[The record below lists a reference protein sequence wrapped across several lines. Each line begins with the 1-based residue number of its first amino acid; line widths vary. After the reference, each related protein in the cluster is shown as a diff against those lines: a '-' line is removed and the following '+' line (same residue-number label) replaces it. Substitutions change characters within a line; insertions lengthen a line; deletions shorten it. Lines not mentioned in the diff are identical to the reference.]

1 MRNKSKVIIIAII
14 VLIVMIIGILAAMF
28 FLTDIFKTNRQKFIK
43 YGLQVTEFVN
53 SEQLLN
59 LSTYFEK
66 QMTTPYESSGTYT
79 TKVQD
84 ENNYMMQEKE
94 KEVLNNAVINF
105 KGYADWNNNK
115 LKEELSL
122 DYTEDVKFPINL
134 MLTPDL
140 MAMQTDY
147 VGSKYVATKN
157 TVTNTTNETEEIT
170 PEAEAV
176 AISQFIDVAKTH
188 TADFIKA
195 LDEIFPNERF
205 EEIEQENMTGY
216 KITLTEE
223 DLKNMLIK
231 FLQITK
237 EDPNMLNALNQ
248 LMQSN
253 SADIVGAPEEELT
266 AQKIDEYIAELQSDS
281 QENTSI
287 NDYEN
292 SENYSYNS
300 TYKQSNMPESMDVI
314 VYVQNSNLSK
324 IAISNEDGN
333 IEIQRDA
340 RGLNIKTETLNIK
353 LQSQADADTANISI
367 DFDVKGEE
375 GFTVNLALAAS
386 FVGMQNSNA
395 VEDYQITLAMSNEQG
410 SIQYNHKLNRNVTF
424 VDSVQIEDLTEENT
438 LNLDQMQEEE
448 RNNFN
453 NLLNQRF
460 AQVFAEQANQLGIEQ
475 VPVLN
480 MIPLVGMT
488 TSILTTGTTGK
499 ITNETELNDSTMGTE
514 ETMGNNT
521 GEGLWKEAEVAYN
534 KVNDEVKTKLF
545 QVENYDPTLPENLDT
560 LVRIAQE
567 NLSSEWEVTLNN
579 TSIELRCNNELYIIN
594 ISSSGAITMQRG

>member
-53 SEQLLN
+53 GEQLLN

-292 SENYSYNS
+292 SESYSYNS

-521 GEGLWKEAEVAYN
+521 GEDLWEEAKVAYN
-534 KVNDEVKTKLF
+534 KVSDEVKTKLF

>member
-14 VLIVMIIGILAAMF
+14 VLIVMVIGILAAMF

-53 SEQLLN
+53 GEQLLN

-157 TVTNTTNETEEIT
+157 TVTNTTNEAEEIA

-281 QENTSI
+281 QEDTSI

-292 SENYSYNS
+292 SESYSYNS

-560 LVRIAQE
+560 LARIAQE

>member
-140 MAMQTDY
+140 MAMQADY

-292 SENYSYNS
+292 SESYSYNS

-521 GEGLWKEAEVAYN
+521 GEGLWEEAEVAYN

>member
-53 SEQLLN
+53 GEQLLN

-292 SENYSYNS
+292 SESYSYNS

>member
-53 SEQLLN
+53 GEQLLN

-292 SENYSYNS
+292 SESYSYNS

-375 GFTVNLALAAS
+375 GFTVNLALVAS

-521 GEGLWKEAEVAYN
+521 GEDLWEEAKVAYD
-534 KVNDEVKTKLF
+534 KVSDEVKTKLF

>member
-53 SEQLLN
+53 GEQLLN

-292 SENYSYNS
+292 SESYSYNS

-521 GEGLWKEAEVAYN
+521 GEDLWEEAKVAYD
-534 KVNDEVKTKLF
+534 KVSDEVKTKLF

>member
-53 SEQLLN
+53 GEQLLN

-521 GEGLWKEAEVAYN
+521 GEDLWEEAKVAYD
-534 KVNDEVKTKLF
+534 KVSDEVKTKLF

>member
-53 SEQLLN
+53 GEQLLN

-521 GEGLWKEAEVAYN
+521 GEGLWEEAKVAYD
-534 KVNDEVKTKLF
+534 KVSDEVKTKLF

>member
-292 SENYSYNS
+292 SESYSYNS

>member
-14 VLIVMIIGILAAMF
+14 VLIVMVIGILAAMF

-53 SEQLLN
+53 GEQLLN

-157 TVTNTTNETEEIT
+157 TVTNTTNETEEIA

-292 SENYSYNS
+292 SESYSYNS

-514 ETMGNNT
+514 ETMGN
-521 GEGLWKEAEVAYN
+521 KIV
-534 KVNDEVKTKLF
+534 
-545 QVENYDPTLPENLDT
+545 
-560 LVRIAQE
+560 
-567 NLSSEWEVTLNN
+567 
-579 TSIELRCNNELYIIN
+579 
-594 ISSSGAITMQRG
+594 

>member
-53 SEQLLN
+53 GEQLLN

-292 SENYSYNS
+292 SESYSYNS

-521 GEGLWKEAEVAYN
+521 GEDLWEEAEVAYN

-594 ISSSGAITMQRG
+594 ISSSGVITMQRG

>member
-14 VLIVMIIGILAAMF
+14 VLIVMVIGILAAMF

-53 SEQLLN
+53 GEQLLN

-157 TVTNTTNETEEIT
+157 TVTNTTNEAEEIA

-281 QENTSI
+281 QEDTSI

-292 SENYSYNS
+292 SESYSYNS

-386 FVGMQNSNA
+386 FVGMQNSNS

-521 GEGLWKEAEVAYN
+521 GEGLWEEAEVAYN
-534 KVNDEVKTKLF
+534 KVSDEVKTKLF

-567 NLSSEWEVTLNN
+567 NLSPEWEVTLNN

>member
-53 SEQLLN
+53 GEQLLN

-157 TVTNTTNETEEIT
+157 TVTNTTNEAEEIA

-292 SENYSYNS
+292 SESYSYNS

-521 GEGLWKEAEVAYN
+521 GEGLWEEAEVAYN

>member
-53 SEQLLN
+53 GEQLLN

-292 SENYSYNS
+292 SESYSYNS

-386 FVGMQNSNA
+386 FVGMQNSNS

-521 GEGLWKEAEVAYN
+521 GEDLWEEAKVAYD
-534 KVNDEVKTKLF
+534 KVSDEVKTKLF

>member
-53 SEQLLN
+53 GEQLLN

-157 TVTNTTNETEEIT
+157 TVTNTTNETEEIA

-521 GEGLWKEAEVAYN
+521 GEGLWEEAEVAYN
-534 KVNDEVKTKLF
+534 KVSDEVKTKLF

>member
-14 VLIVMIIGILAAMF
+14 VLIVMVIGILAAMF

-53 SEQLLN
+53 GEQLLN

-253 SADIVGAPEEELT
+253 NADIVSAPEEKLT

-292 SENYSYNS
+292 SESYSYNS

-521 GEGLWKEAEVAYN
+521 GEDLWEEAKVAYN
-534 KVNDEVKTKLF
+534 KVSDEVKTKLF

>member
-53 SEQLLN
+53 GEQLLN

-292 SENYSYNS
+292 SESYSYNS

-499 ITNETELNDSTMGTE
+499 ITNETELNDSTTGTE

-521 GEGLWKEAEVAYN
+521 GEGLWEEAEVAYN
-534 KVNDEVKTKLF
+534 KVSDEVKTKLF

>member
-1 MRNKSKVIIIAII
+1 M
-14 VLIVMIIGILAAMF
+14 
-28 FLTDIFKTNRQKFIK
+28 
-43 YGLQVTEFVN
+43 
-53 SEQLLN
+53 
-59 LSTYFEK
+59 
-66 QMTTPYESSGTYT
+66 
-79 TKVQD
+79 
-84 ENNYMMQEKE
+84 
-94 KEVLNNAVINF
+94 
-105 KGYADWNNNK
+105 
-115 LKEELSL
+115 
-122 DYTEDVKFPINL
+122 
-134 MLTPDL
+134 
-140 MAMQTDY
+140 
-147 VGSKYVATKN
+147 
-157 TVTNTTNETEEIT
+157 
-170 PEAEAV
+170 
-176 AISQFIDVAKTH
+176 
-188 TADFIKA
+188 
-195 LDEIFPNERF
+195 
-205 EEIEQENMTGY
+205 
-216 KITLTEE
+216 
-223 DLKNMLIK
+223 
-231 FLQITK
+231 
-237 EDPNMLNALNQ
+237 
-248 LMQSN
+248 
-253 SADIVGAPEEELT
+253 
-266 AQKIDEYIAELQSDS
+266 
-281 QENTSI
+281 
-287 NDYEN
+287 
-292 SENYSYNS
+292 
-300 TYKQSNMPESMDVI
+300 
-314 VYVQNSNLSK
+314 QNSNLIK

-521 GEGLWKEAEVAYN
+521 WEGLWKEAEVAYN

>member
-53 SEQLLN
+53 GEQLLN

-157 TVTNTTNETEEIT
+157 TVTNTTNETEEIA

-292 SENYSYNS
+292 SESYSYNS

-521 GEGLWKEAEVAYN
+521 GEDLWEEAKVAYD
-534 KVNDEVKTKLF
+534 KVSDEVKTKLF

>member
-14 VLIVMIIGILAAMF
+14 VLIVMVIGILAAMF

-53 SEQLLN
+53 GEQLLN

-157 TVTNTTNETEEIT
+157 TVTNTTNEAEEIA
-170 PEAEAV
+170 PEVEAV

-292 SENYSYNS
+292 SESYSYNS

-353 LQSQADADTANISI
+353 LQSQAAADTANISI

-521 GEGLWKEAEVAYN
+521 GEGLWEEAEVAYN